1 MLSKLTR
8 RKSKVT
14 QKWSPAGFPLHRP
27 RPLFARSTRHI
38 GLVDSSESNPMRHA
52 TAFLR
57 DERAATAIEY
67 GLIVT
72 GIAIG
77 TLAALSGIG
86 AKIKAAFLLLQ
97 AAV

>member
-1 MLSKLTR
+1 MS
-8 RKSKVT
+8 
-14 QKWSPAGFPLHRP
+14 
-27 RPLFARSTRHI
+27 
-38 GLVDSSESNPMRHA
+38 LVDSPGSSPMRQVIV
-52 TAFLR
+52 FLR

-77 TLAALSGIG
+77 ILAALSGIG

>member
-1 MLSKLTR
+1 
-8 RKSKVT
+8 
-14 QKWSPAGFPLHRP
+14 
-27 RPLFARSTRHI
+27 
-38 GLVDSSESNPMRHA
+38 MRHV

-72 GIAIG
+72 GIAVGILSV
-77 TLAALSGIG
+77 LAGVG
-86 AKIKAAFLLLQ
+86 AKINAAFLLLK